1 LPGHYGLRGMRE
13 RVEGVGGTLRLANEG
28 GTLVEARVPV
38 V

>member
-1 LPGHYGLRGMRE
+1 MRE
-13 RVEGVGGTLRLANEG
+13 RVEGVGGTLRLSGEG